1 MSRTICT
8 VAAWA
13 TGAWALAGGAVAE
26 DATIEMAAVVAR
38 DGFGGG
44 ASDLVVAADGSGRLW
59 ATTDRGPNG
68 TTKVGDKKLRTLLDP
83 EFVPHLVELELPAV
97 GPSVSSPA
105 VTVVRRVALA
115 GRTGTPLSGRP
126 NGVGRDEPI
135 VDAATGS
142 PVVGDPNGVDTEGL
156 VQMADGTF
164 WMVEEYRP
172 SLLHVSA
179 EGRVLARFVPR
190 GTRLDGAD
198 AEVHAVLPEAYAA
211 RRDNRGF
218 ESIAVSPDGSRLWT
232 MLQSPLDNGSEKRI
246 KKAGNVRLLAFDP
259 VAGTP
264 LAEHVYRVGDPTEP
278 EYLTNGAAPDDAKIC
293 ALAAIDADTLLVI
306 ESDDGGRA
314 ILYRIDLAGV
324 TDTLAR
330 PADDGGRSLDEA
342 RDLPAAGIV
351 PVAKTLVADLAP
363 LVPAMRRDVYG
374 EDGAKSD
381 APLKLE
387 GMAILGPDRVAL
399 VNDNDFGVH
408 VKPGDRCDTCLWVVR
423 LPHPLRPDR

>member
-13 TGAWALAGGAVAE
+13 TGVWVLAGGAVAE

-97 GPSVSSPA
+97 GPSVSNPA

-164 WMVEEYRP
+164 WMAEEYRP
-172 SLLHVSA
+172 SLLRVSA
-179 EGRVLARFVPR
+179 EGRVLERFVPR

-218 ESIAVSPDGSRLWT
+218 ESVAMSPDGSRLLA
-232 MLQSPLDNGSEKRI
+232 MLQSPLDNGKDKQIE
-246 KKAGNVRLLAFDP
+246 KAGNIRLLAFDP
-259 VAGTP
+259 GAGRP
-264 LAEHVYRVGDPTEP
+264 LAEHLYRAGDPADAN
-278 EYLTNGAAPDDAKIC
+278 YLSSGAAPDDVKIC
-293 ALAAIDADTLLVI
+293 AMAALDADTLLVI
-306 ESDDGGRA
+306 ESNEAGMA
-314 ILYRIDLAGV
+314 ILYRIDLAV
-324 TDTLAR
+324 ATDTLGR
-330 PADDGGRSLDEA
+330 DEFGDGRTLEEI